1 MNYRQ
6 VGRTLCLILRCI
18 ALLMLL
24 PVFVGLLN
32 RERETLAFLVTI
44 AVLLLFSCASFF
56 LKTDNHSI
64 YAREGFAI
72 VSLSWI
78 LLGIFGAMPFVIS
91 RAIPNVFDA
100 FFEIV
105 SGFTTTGATVLADIE
120 SLPRCI
126 SFWRCFS
133 IWIGG
138 MGVLVFVLA
147 IVPLSSGRDMH
158 ILRAESPGPSVGKLV
173 PKMRHSAL
181 ILYSI
186 YFALTV
192 IEMLLLLAGGMS
204 FFDAVTHAFSNAG
217 TGGFST
223 RNAGISA
230 FNSVYIDVVVTV
242 FMFLFSINFNLFYL
256 ILMKKASEAFR
267 DEEFR
272 VYLLILAISLATM
285 TINTLSVYGT
295 FSTALRYSSF
305 QLASIV
311 STTGFATADYSQ
323 WPMLSQMVLWFVMF
337 LGGCAGSTAGGLKC
351 SRFLILVKSV
361 RRELRRLSHPHSS
374 DVIRLSG
381 ETLDEETVSGANL
394 YFLTYTGIFLCG
406 LLCISLN
413 GLDFETTFSSVLTCI
428 SNVGPGFGSI
438 VGPVGNFSSLT
449 WFSKFVLSILMLIGR
464 LEIFPMLML
473 FSPSLWRHHRSASH
487 GTKKHRH
494 ISASQRI
501 S

>member
-24 PVFVGLLN
+24 PALVGLLN
-32 RERETLAFLVTI
+32 HERETISFFITI
-44 AVLLLFSCASFF
+44 AILLALSCGSFF
-56 LKTDNHSI
+56 LKTENHSI

-72 VSLSWI
+72 VALSWI

-91 RAIPNVFDA
+91 GSIPNVFGA

-105 SGFTTTGATVLADIE
+105 SGFTTTGATVLTDVEA
-120 SLPRCI
+120 LPRCM

-173 PKMRHSAL
+173 PKMRHSAM
-181 ILYSI
+181 ILYGI
-186 YFALTV
+186 YIALTL
-192 IEMLLLLAGGMS
+192 IEMLFLLAGGMS
-204 FFDAVTHAFSNAG
+204 LFDAVTHAFSNAG

-223 RNAGISA
+223 RNAGIAA
-230 FNSVYIDVVVTV
+230 FDSIYIEVVLTV

-256 ILMKKASEAFR
+256 ILLKRAADAFK

-272 VYLLILAISLATM
+272 IYLIILAISLTAITAS
-285 TINTLSVYGT
+285 IFPFYGT
-295 FSTALRYSSF
+295 FATAFRYSSF
-305 QLASIV
+305 QVASIV
-311 STTGFATADYSQ
+311 STTGFSTADFSK
-323 WPMLSQMVLWFVMF
+323 WPALAQTVLWFLMF

-361 RRELRRLSHPHSS
+361 RRELRRLSRPNSVS
-374 DVIRLSG
+374 VVRLSG
-381 ETLDEETVSGANL
+381 ETLDEETVSGATM
-394 YFLTYTGIFLCG
+394 YFITYVCIFLCG
-406 LLCISLN
+406 LLLLSLT

-438 VGPVGNFSSLT
+438 VGPTGSFATLS

-473 FSPSLWRHHRSASH
+473 FSPALWRRRHLLPAGKS
-487 GTKKHRH
+487 KH
-494 ISASQRI
+494 IPKVSRI
-501 S
+501 Q